1 MGRRRRRVREPG
13 YVWWIGFGVLL
24 VAAVLWS
31 SWRLGLVALLAWCLY
46 EFSLVPTTCRV
57 MTRQG
62 FACHEAI
69 RGRLFSCTPAHQQVK
84 NDALWGTIRLRNP
97 FRRRDAAPD
106 PNRDTG
112 VVVYSPTVRARL
124 ADNDRNV
131 LALATA
137 GTVVAVIAAVLGLVS
152 S

>member
-13 YVWWIGFGVLL
+13 YVWWGGFGVLL
-24 VAAVLWS
+24 VAAVLMT
-31 SWRLGLVALLAWCLY
+31 SWRLALIALLGWCLY
-46 EFSLVPTTCRV
+46 EFSLVPTVCRV

-62 FACHEAI
+62 FACHEPV
-69 RGRLFSCTPAHQQVK
+69 RGRLFACSSAHQQVK
-84 NDALWGTIRLRNP
+84 NDALWGAVRLPNP
-97 FRRRDAAPD
+97 FRREAVPD

-112 VVVYSPTVRARL
+112 VVVYSPNVRARL

-137 GTVVAVIAAVLGLVS
+137 GMIVTVVAAVLGLS
-152 S
+152 T

>member
-13 YVWWIGFGVLL
+13 YVWWIGIGVLL
-24 VAAVLWS
+24 VAAVLLT
-31 SWRLGLVALLAWCLY
+31 SWRLALIALLCWCLY
-46 EFSLVPTTCRV
+46 EFSLVPTVCRV

-62 FACHEAI
+62 FACHEPI
-69 RGRLFSCTPAHQQVK
+69 RGRLFACSAAHQQVK
-84 NDALWGTIRLRNP
+84 NDALWGAARLPNP
-97 FRRRDAAPD
+97 FRRESAPD

-112 VVVYSPTVRARL
+112 VVVYSPSVRAKL
-124 ADNDRNV
+124 AENDRNL

-137 GTVVAVIAAVLGLVS
+137 GTLIALVAALVGLS